1 MAAKPKHRILVVDDD
16 LSNRECLAAL
26 LASYG
31 YEVATAEGGLDAFLQ
46 LTQEPPDVII
56 SDLNMPNMSGAELLA
71 LVRRG
76 FPHTLL
82 IAMSG
87 AYESGA
93 IPEGVIADAFF
104 AKGQQHPKSLVSTTA
119 DLIRASAAPAA
130 SS

>member
-1 MAAKPKHRILVVDDD
+1 MARKPNYRILVVDDD
-16 LSNRECLAAL
+16 ACNRECIAEL
-26 LASYG
+26 LAYHG

-46 LTQEPPDVII
+46 LTQDPPDVII
-56 SDLNMPNMSGAELLA
+56 SDLNMPNLSGFELLA

-93 IPEGVIADAFF
+93 IPEGVTADAFF
-104 AKGQQHPKSLVSTTA
+104 AKGQQHLKSLVSTTA
-119 DLIRASAAPAA
+119 DLIRASAA
-130 SS
+130 